1 VRSVTILPETAR
13 AVVASGRLA
22 HVVTLNADGSP
33 QVSCAWIAMDGD
45 ELVMMHTAEH
55 VKVRNLRRDPRVVIS
70 IESDERSQGGV
81 HPPFQLYLV
90 IYGTARVIEGRA
102 PDVAPLICAN
112 YGSAAPPNVPP
123 GYVTRVTVD
132 RVGGVGPWAHQ

>member
-1 VRSVTILPETAR
+1 MRSVTILPESAR
-13 AVVASGRLA
+13 AVVDSGHLA

-70 IESDERSQGGV
+70 IESEKHSEGGV
-81 HPPFQLYLV
+81 HPQFQLYLV
-90 IYGTARVIEGRA
+90 MYGTAEIVDGAA
-102 PDVAPLICAN
+102 PELAPLICAN
-112 YGSAAPPNVPP
+112 FGAEPPPGVPP

-132 RVGGVGPWAHQ
+132 RVGGVGPWNRQ